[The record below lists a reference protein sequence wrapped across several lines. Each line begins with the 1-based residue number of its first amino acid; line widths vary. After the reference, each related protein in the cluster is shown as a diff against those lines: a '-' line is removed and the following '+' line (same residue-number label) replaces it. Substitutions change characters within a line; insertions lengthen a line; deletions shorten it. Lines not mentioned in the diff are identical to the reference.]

1 MFGQFD
7 PDLPAVED
15 SPVDGLYSVV
25 CVSLVIVA
33 DESESAAF
41 LAKWISGDV
50 DVADIP
56 VLLEHTLEGVLSCS
70 ESQIVYLQ

>member
-15 SPVDGLYSVV
+15 SPVDGLYGVV
-25 CVSLVIVA
+25 CISLVVVA
-33 DESESAAF
+33 DECESAAL
-41 LAKWISGDV
+41 LAEWITRDV
-50 DVADIP
+50 DVANVA

-70 ESQIVYLQ
+70 EGKIVYLQ